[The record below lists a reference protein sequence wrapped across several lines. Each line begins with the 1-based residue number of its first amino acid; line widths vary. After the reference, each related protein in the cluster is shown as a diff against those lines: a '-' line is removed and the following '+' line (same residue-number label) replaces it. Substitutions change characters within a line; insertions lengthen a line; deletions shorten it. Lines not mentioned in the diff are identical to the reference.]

1 MVKNKHDLVDGDKSS
16 QKRRTKILEI
26 IGRRGPI
33 SVADMEKDPNLDR
46 RYIQTILKDLA
57 PEDDK
62 ILNQRLF
69 CWHELL
75 TIPKDI
81 ENKLMEK
88 VEKILP
94 NKNNISINSGSKE
107 IGDGKFVVHLR
118 IIQKQNWIKFQ
129 IEYDR
134 KKVVASQKE
143 SEKPVFRDDSFKVTR
158 FNGAKERSFNYAF
171 RLYRKAGKLYVYSTV
186 YSNRD
191 LRTCVNKILEGTK
204 EEEIKEQ
211 LIEKIAQYMKENSE
225 VISITSNSRATL
237 RAHGIDPISKL
248 TDASKEL
255 LDDAGLQIAPR
266 KTMLITSVASR
277 KEPLSKKIN
286 RIMKSVIDK
295 VVRIELDKLKI
306 KPRWWIYSLNAR
318 GLMEYCLTTKSESRI
333 SKVIENLS
341 IDPKYRYYHYN
352 RRFQLE
358 DDRYYIQAFFESF
371 RDVKFNRV
379 DDREVIREQIMTKE
393 KFWAMI
399 KKNGYAEADNDDE
412 NLEETKVSLKVADL
426 DFPFLL
432 YHDEMIKAKI
442 LSENFVAIEL
452 KQIAKRLR
460 GLNDDVPLSELIYQ
474 VTHHYYKD
482 FEFLI
487 NSKPILGMKSCVEE
501 IRAKDTNL
509 YKMIM
514 NYQITVLSYI
524 KSVKERKV
532 HDANDRL
539 SILTM
544 SLEEEPKPRISIVAR
559 MNRTGIELINESNH

>member
-1 MVKNKHDLVDGDKSS
+1 
-16 QKRRTKILEI
+16 
-26 IGRRGPI
+26 
-33 SVADMEKDPNLDR
+33 
-46 RYIQTILKDLA
+46 
-57 PEDDK
+57 
-62 ILNQRLF
+62 
-69 CWHELL
+69 
-75 TIPKDI
+75 
-81 ENKLMEK
+81 
-88 VEKILP
+88 
-94 NKNNISINSGSKE
+94 
-107 IGDGKFVVHLR
+107 
-118 IIQKQNWIKFQ
+118 
-129 IEYDR
+129 
-134 KKVVASQKE
+134 
-143 SEKPVFRDDSFKVTR
+143 
-158 FNGAKERSFNYAF
+158 
-171 RLYRKAGKLYVYSTV
+171 
-186 YSNRD
+186 
-191 LRTCVNKILEGTK
+191 
-204 EEEIKEQ
+204 
-211 LIEKIAQYMKENSE
+211 
-225 VISITSNSRATL
+225 
-237 RAHGIDPISKL
+237 
-248 TDASKEL
+248 
-255 LDDAGLQIAPR
+255 
-266 KTMLITSVASR
+266 
-277 KEPLSKKIN
+277 
-286 RIMKSVIDK
+286 
-295 VVRIELDKLKI
+295 
-306 KPRWWIYSLNAR
+306 
-318 GLMEYCLTTKSESRI
+318 
-333 SKVIENLS
+333 
-341 IDPKYRYYHYN
+341 
-352 RRFQLE
+352 
-358 DDRYYIQAFFESF
+358 
-371 RDVKFNRV
+371 VKFNRV